1 MQDLSSLTGD
11 GLNPCPLQGKHEVLM
26 IEPPGKSLSVG
37 FLKDQLDYHLLVVLL
52 GFQNGQS

>member
-52 GFQNGQS
+52 GF